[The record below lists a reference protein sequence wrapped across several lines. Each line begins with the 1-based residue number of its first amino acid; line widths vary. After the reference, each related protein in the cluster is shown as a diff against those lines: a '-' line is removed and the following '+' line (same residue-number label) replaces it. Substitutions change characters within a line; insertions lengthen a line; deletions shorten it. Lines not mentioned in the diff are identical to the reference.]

1 MFRCA
6 TTMRFSNLT
15 RITLQPAQRLRLL
28 RVVVAI
34 ALICGLLLSWRLW
47 ISSRLFPSAPL
58 LNLPTMPFPID
69 YICLVALI
77 ALLVSIAARSDAR
90 FSISF
95 GILAAVLL
103 FFDQMRWQP
112 WFYQYFFLIAGLTVY
127 AWKKPNPKVTTT
139 VLNSSAVTVLSTYFW
154 SGVQKLN
161 AAFIKESWPDFSN
174 RFFRLLLRTRST
186 PSLLGLGVP
195 LLEISIAVGLLSRR
209 FRNIS
214 VILAIIS
221 HLIILFFLVASG
233 ENTVVWPWNVAMAM
247 IVAILFWQNKDL
259 NVRKLFGPRHPF
271 HAVVLILFAIM
282 PVFNLVG
289 LWDSYLSFALYSGNN
304 HRAVIYVSQ
313 SVSDQL
319 PASIRPY
326 TWLQTEPKFLDINR
340 WSYGELNVPVYPEP
354 RVFRQIAR
362 NVCGLAG
369 NSPDIKLVLWDQ
381 PDLITAHRDY
391 QVYDCNHLH

>member
-1 MFRCA
+1 
-6 TTMRFSNLT
+6 MRFSDLT
-15 RITLQPAQRLRLL
+15 RITLEPAQRLRLL

-58 LNLPTMPFPID
+58 LGLPKIPFPID

-77 ALLVSIAARSDAR
+77 ALLVSIAARTNAR
-90 FSISF
+90 CLISF
-95 GILAAVLL
+95 EILSAVLL
-103 FFDQMRWQP
+103 CFDQMRWQP
-112 WFYQYFFLIAGLTVY
+112 WFYQYFFLIAGLTVF
-127 AWKKPNPKVTTT
+127 AWRKPNPKVTTM
-139 VLNSSAVTVLSTYFW
+139 VFNSSAIIVLSTYFW
-154 SGVQKLN
+154 GGVQKLN
-161 AAFIKESWPDFSN
+161 AAFLKESWPDFSN
-174 RFFRLLLRTRST
+174 GFFHLLLRTRSM
-186 PSLLGLGVP
+186 PSLLGLSVP
-195 LLEISIAVGLLSRR
+195 LLEISIAAGLLSRR

-214 VILAIIS
+214 VILAIIA
-221 HLIILFFLVASG
+221 HLIILLFLSASG

-247 IVAILFWQNKDL
+247 FVAILFWQNKDL
-259 NVRKLFGPRHPF
+259 NVRKLFSPRHPL
-271 HAVVLILFAIM
+271 HAVVWILFAIM

-319 PASIRPY
+319 PASIRSY

-340 WSYGELNVPVYPEP
+340 WSFGELNVPVYPEP
-354 RVFRQIAR
+354 RVFRQITR
-362 NVCGLAG
+362 NVCGLAE
-369 NSPDIKLVLWDQ
+369 NSRDIKLALWDQ

-391 QVYDCNHLH
+391 QVYDCDHLY